1 MAGVE
6 CADMVDDSEEDVL
19 VVRLG
24 QLQLLRHRPADVPLA
39 GDEWSHI
46 DDLRK
51 IHSAQSSSF
60 NFYYKTVSSPKPI
73 I

>member
-39 GDEWSHI
+39 GDKRSHI
-46 DDLRK
+46 DDLRE
-51 IHSAQSSSF
+51 IHSAQSPTLISKLF
-60 NFYYKTVSSPKPI
+60 HRQNPF
-73 I
+73 